1 MQQTIK
7 NEPKVELDY
16 LHNRKAYII
25 MEPFSQSEV
34 IRVSRNYRPAG
45 FSMNTMEAYHSYY
58 GIGFRIKGESIIS
71 TLDKNFFVH
80 PGDVILISNELYH
93 KSTYTSQSDVEGIRI
108 QFTNDL
114 MEKLFTCFD
123 KQTILNLFDRVVIHI
138 SDQGKDKIKTI
149 LHAMD
154 REYTDNSG
162 KIYKDTTLW
171 CLLQLFFINVLTYQI
186 SEQNTIQSTDI
197 FQPVLTQALAY
208 IEQNYRNDPSLN
220 DTADAVS
227 VSPGY
232 LSRLF
237 TKTFGI
243 SYSCYLNKI
252 KINQAKYLLI
262 RTNMPIID
270 ISLECG
276 FSSQNYFCYAFKNET
291 GCSPLQYRKQHM

>member
-1 MQQTIK
+1 M
-7 NEPKVELDY
+7 
-16 LHNRKAYII
+16 
-25 MEPFSQSEV
+25 
-34 IRVSRNYRPAG
+34 
-45 FSMNTMEAYHSYY
+45 
-58 GIGFRIKGESIIS
+58 
-71 TLDKNFFVH
+71 
-80 PGDVILISNELYH
+80 
-93 KSTYTSQSDVEGIRI
+93 
-108 QFTNDL
+108 
-114 MEKLFTCFD
+114 
-123 KQTILNLFDRVVIHI
+123 
-138 SDQGKDKIKTI
+138 TI
-149 LHAMD
+149 LHAMH

-162 KIYKDTTLW
+162 KTYKDTTLW

-208 IEQNYRNDPSLN
+208 IEQNYRNDPSLK

>member
-1 MQQTIK
+1 
-7 NEPKVELDY
+7 
-16 LHNRKAYII
+16 

-80 PGDVILISNELYH
+80 AGDVILISNELYH

-123 KQTILNLFDRVVIHI
+123 
-138 SDQGKDKIKTI
+138 
-149 LHAMD
+149 
-154 REYTDNSG
+154 NSG
-162 KIYKDTTLW
+162 KTYKDTTLW

-186 SEQNTIQSTDI
+186 SGQNTIQSTDI

-208 IEQNYRNDPSLN
+208 IEQNYRNDPSLK

>member
-80 PGDVILISNELYH
+80 AGDVILISNELYH

-114 MEKLFTCFD
+114 IEKLFSCFD

-138 SDQGKDKIKTI
+138 SDQGKD
-149 LHAMD
+149 
-154 REYTDNSG
+154 
-162 KIYKDTTLW
+162 
-171 CLLQLFFINVLTYQI
+171 
-186 SEQNTIQSTDI
+186 I

-208 IEQNYRNDPSLN
+208 LEQNYSNDPSLK

-227 VSPGY
+227 VSSGY